1 MRRLDHTPPDRV
13 GAVRAIRLL
22 LGAAMLASCQTK
34 PATPDAHDT
43 TAAVQE
49 RRVDAVPFHSV
60 TVGTHTFALDSA
72 TIAEVVAALGAA
84 RVVRQGDAGDA
95 IASVCYLIQEKPAYT
110 IAFRSDE
117 MGGSELK
124 VTEVALYA
132 GDERADWRHS
142 CGSLK
147 AQVASVDLGISIG
160 ATRPQVVRKLGV
172 PEVDRGAGV
181 RYARHE
187 RVTLPYTDLETGRPT
202 LAPADILAGIDLVYR
217 GDSVVRVIVWRST
230 TF

>member
-1 MRRLDHTPPDRV
+1 MRV
-13 GAVRAIRLL
+13 IRLL
-22 LGAAMLASCQTK
+22 LGAATLASCQTK

-43 TAAVQE
+43 EAVVHE

-60 TVGTHTFALDSA
+60 AVGAHTFALDSA
-72 TIAEVVAALGAA
+72 TLPEVVAALGAA
-84 RVVRQGDAGDA
+84 RVARQGDAGDA
-95 IASVCYLIQEKPAYT
+95 IASVCYLIQGKPAYT

-132 GDERADWRHS
+132 GDERADWRRS

-147 AQVASVDLGISIG
+147 APVTSVDLGIPIG
-160 ATRPQVVRKLGV
+160 TTRQAVLRKLGV

-187 RVTLPYTDLETGRPT
+187 RVTLPYTDIETGRPT
-202 LAPADILAGIDLVYR
+202 LAPADVLAGIDLVYR

>member
-1 MRRLDHTPPDRV
+1 VRV
-13 GAVRAIRLL
+13 IRLL
-22 LGAAMLASCQTK
+22 LGAATLASCQTK

-43 TAAVQE
+43 AAAVEE

-60 TVGTHTFALDSA
+60 AVGTHTITLDSA

-95 IASVCYLIQEKPAYT
+95 IASVCYLIQDKPAYT

-132 GDERADWRHS
+132 GDERADWRRS

-147 AQVASVDLGISIG
+147 ARVASVDLGIRIG
-160 ATRPQVVRKLGV
+160 ATRPEVVRKLGA

-181 RYARHE
+181 RYAYAKT
-187 RVTLPYTDLETGRPT
+187 VTLPTTNLETGRRI
-202 LAPADILAGIDLVYR
+202 LAQAGVLAGIDLIYR
-217 GDSVVRVIVWRST
+217 GDSVVRVLAWRST